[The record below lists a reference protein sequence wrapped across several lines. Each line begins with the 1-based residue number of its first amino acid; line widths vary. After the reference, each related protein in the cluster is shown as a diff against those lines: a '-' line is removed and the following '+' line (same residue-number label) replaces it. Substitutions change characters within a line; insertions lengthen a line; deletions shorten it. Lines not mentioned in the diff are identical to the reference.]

1 MENHMTTDSEQHDS
15 APQHLSSLQHLSSP
29 QHLSALMDGELDSAA
44 LGHAC
49 ALWRDDAQS
58 RADWHAYHVIGDVLR
73 SEDLATD
80 PARDAAFLAAFRERL
95 AAEPVVL
102 APQPLEP
109 AGVAP
114 RRSVAAAAGST
125 RWSWVAPSAVAA
137 GFVAVAGV
145 LMLTR
150 APGTPPLR
158 DAGPS
163 IALATPAATLGA
175 APQTVAAS
183 AAVGVEPQT
192 LMATDQMIR
201 NARLERYLDA
211 HQQFAGSSALGVPSG
226 FLRSATT
233 SSAFDR

>member
-1 MENHMTTDSEQHDS
+1 MTTNSEQHD
-15 APQHLSSLQHLSSP
+15 AGP
-29 QHLSALMDGELDSAA
+29 QHLSALMDGELDAAA

-80 PARDAAFLAAFRERL
+80 PARDAAFLAAFRQRL

-102 APQPLEP
+102 APQPLVP
-109 AGVAP
+109 GRAALRP
-114 RRSVAAAAGST
+114 SLAAAGGGT
-125 RWSWVAPSAVAA
+125 RWGWVAPSAVAA

-145 LMLTR
+145 LMLTG

-158 DAGPS
+158 DAGSP
-163 IALATPAATLGA
+163 IAQAAPAATLDA

-183 AAVGVEPQT
+183 AVVGSEPQT
-192 LMATDQMIR
+192 FVATGKLIR
-201 NARLERYLDA
+201 DARLDRYLDA

-233 SSAFDR
+233 TTSASDR